1 MNTYYDP
8 FREISRAFNNA
19 MRTPATAAMPMDLF
33 RSKETFVAKI
43 DLPGVQPESIDIDV
57 EDNTMTIRAERKL
70 PDVGEDAE
78 WLARERS
85 AGTYARQITLG
96 TGVALDKITADY
108 ADGVLTITIPVAE
121 EAKPRKV
128 AVTRSSASQT
138 IEADVEQEAIAPEA
152 KEDSMHD
159 ETAQQ

>member
-1 MNTYYDP
+1 MTTYYDP
-8 FREISRAFNNA
+8 FREISKAFNSA
-19 MRTPATAAMPMDLF
+19 LRTPGTAAMPMDLY

-43 DLPGVQPESIDIDV
+43 DLPGMEPESIDIDV

-70 PDVGEDAE
+70 PTTGEDTE

-96 TGVALDKITADY
+96 TGVALDRITADY

-128 AVTRSSASQT
+128 TVTRSQGSQA
-138 IEADVEQEAIAPEA
+138 IEADVEGE
-152 KEDSMHD
+152 
-159 ETAQQ
+159 QQSE